1 MIYGVRGKDGY
12 VGFSL
17 MWSDDL
23 KQWTPEEGNPIFGP
37 PDWALP
43 GATCKDVHLQLH
55 DGVWLLYYITMDR
68 EGYCCVALMSTTD
81 WRSFEDH
88 GCVFRS
94 APMLRGTMGIESVAV
109 VPRDGMWHRFFTCG
123 PGLWHAVN
131 PTPMK
136 FVHSRG
142 ETFNVGTG
150 LYCLRPF
157 HATEVIEDRDGHWW
171 LTTDRKEETRR
182 LNRASGRLCYR
193 GSYADEKTLEEG
205 LYLSRIQ

>member
-94 APMLRGTMGIESVAV
+94 APGLPPNY
-109 VPRDGMWHRFFTCG
+109 VPALM
-123 PGLWHAVN
+123 
-131 PTPMK
+131 
-136 FVHSRG
+136 
-142 ETFNVGTG
+142 
-150 LYCLRPF
+150 
-157 HATEVIEDRDGHWW
+157 
-171 LTTDRKEETRR
+171 
-182 LNRASGRLCYR
+182 R
-193 GSYADEKTLEEG
+193 GSRVKGPLLFWSEG
-205 LYLSRIQ
+205 VARTGALGMVK